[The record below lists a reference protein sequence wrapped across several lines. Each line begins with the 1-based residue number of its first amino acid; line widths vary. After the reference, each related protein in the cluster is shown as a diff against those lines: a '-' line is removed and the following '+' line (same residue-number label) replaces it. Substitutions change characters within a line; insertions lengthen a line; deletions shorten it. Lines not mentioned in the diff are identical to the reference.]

1 MTFGII
7 RDKMPFSQIIRK
19 AFDFVKDDSIFAPLQ
34 KRDSVAQ
41 LVEQYTFNV
50 WVLGSSPSRVTQTS
64 SISER
69 FFFTKKQ
76 ALLW

>member
-1 MTFGII
+1 
-7 RDKMPFSQIIRK
+7 MPFSQIIRK

-69 FFFTKKQ
+69 FFFYKKTSP
-76 ALLW
+76 ALVNRA